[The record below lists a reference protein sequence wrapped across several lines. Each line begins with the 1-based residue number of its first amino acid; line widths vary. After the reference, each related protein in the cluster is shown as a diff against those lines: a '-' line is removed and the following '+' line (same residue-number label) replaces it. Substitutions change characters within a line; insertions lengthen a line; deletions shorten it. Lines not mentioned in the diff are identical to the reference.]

1 MYDPLHRSLLR
12 QLPDT
17 TAADASAALGDLPQW
32 NLGDLYPSR
41 DGSAFTGDLEKAKKD
56 AAAFQ
61 ERWKGK
67 LAEAC
72 AKAGDEGLGAALR
85 EFEALEDIV
94 GRIGSYAGLAYY
106 SDMTDPA
113 NGKFFAD
120 TSAAITDM
128 AGNLLFF
135 SLELNRIDDAI
146 IEQAM
151 ADDPGAGHFRPWL
164 EDLRKEKPY
173 QLDDKLEQ
181 LFLEKSQTGAA
192 AWNSGRSSIRRVQ
205 TTCDAPLS

>member
-1 MYDPLHRSLLR
+1 MYDCRHNSIFP
-12 QLPDT
+12 QAPDT
-17 TAADASAALGDLPQW
+17 RTADANAALGTLPEW

-41 DGSAFTGDLEKAKKD
+41 DGSAFLGDLEKAKTD

-72 AKAGDEGLGAALR
+72 AKSGEGGLGAALR
-85 EFEALEDIV
+85 QFEALEDLI

-128 AGNLLFF
+128 AGDLLFF
-135 SLELNRIDDAI
+135 SLELNRIEDAAL
-146 IEQAM
+146 EQAM
-151 ADDPGAGHFRPWL
+151 NSDPVAGHFRPWI

-173 QLDDKLEQ
+173 QLEDRIEQ
-181 LFLEKSQTGAA
+181 LFLEKSQTAAA
-192 AWNSGRSSIRRVQ
+192 AWNRLFNETQAELKKLRGGK
-205 TTCDAPLS
+205 

>member
-1 MYDPLHRSLLR
+1 MYDPFFRSLLR
-12 QLPDT
+12 QAPDT
-17 TAADASAALGDLPQW
+17 LTEKPNDALGDLPEW

-67 LAEAC
+67 LSEAC
-72 AKAGDEGLGAALR
+72 TKSGDEGLGAALR
-85 EFEALEDIV
+85 QFEALEDLI

-106 SDMTDPA
+106 SDMTDPT

-135 SLELNRIDDAI
+135 SLELNRVEDAVL
-146 IEQAM
+146 EDAM
-151 ADDPGAGHFRPWL
+151 NKDAVAGHFRPWV

-173 QLDDKLEQ
+173 QL
-181 LFLEKSQTGAA
+181 
-192 AWNSGRSSIRRVQ
+192 
-205 TTCDAPLS
+205 